1 VLAWLSLWNGVQ
13 SCIWPS
19 WCYCHSL
26 SLASVKSRLFLPFWY
41 RLIRVVPDKGPTWSD
56 FITWTTLKIHDCVI
70 DWLQEGAK
78 NSVWNWARGKEK
90 HYSETDVTGGG
101 WWGNVYIPIPVPPLC
116 IRRVGTTICMFVRGA
131 RVRCVFAI
139 QCWQPCQRGVIVIRY
154 ILLICVHARL
164 YLCDQR
170 RKYVV
175 QRLNWHGR
183 LGWRLHDVAD

>member
-1 VLAWLSLWNGVQ
+1 MLLPLTFSCFSKIQTSFTFLVPAHPGSSGQRADLEWLYYLG
-13 SCIWPS
+13 
-19 WCYCHSL
+19 HSKN
-26 SLASVKSRLFLPFWY
+26 SY
-41 RLIRVVPDKGPTWSD
+41 
-56 FITWTTLKIHDCVI
+56 CVI

-175 QRLNWHGR
+175 QRLNWLGR